1 MKLNYHVFTAKAFDA
16 VYEALENSEVAQTAT
31 MYAGTLFVKCNAH
44 SAAKIETALIKHLEC
59 GVIVGRVGPEYAFD
73 FV

>member
-1 MKLNYHVFTAKAFDA
+1 MKLNYHVFSAKAFDA

-31 MYAGTLFVKCNAH
+31 MYAGTLFVKCNAY

-59 GVIVGRVGPEYAFD
+59 GVIVCRVGPEYAFD

>member
-1 MKLNYHVFTAKAFDA
+1 MKLNYHVFTAKAFEA
-16 VYEALENSEVAQTAT
+16 VYEALENSEVAKTAQ
-31 MYAGTLFVKCNAH
+31 MYAGTLFVKCNAY

-59 GVIVGRVGPEYAFD
+59 GVRVSKVGPEYTFD